1 MLNKNRS
8 LRGGGFYLCLLYM
21 PYVMRKIKN
30 KNLYSVKNLLTGEFH
45 SYGSSKKNAEA
56 QIRMLYMLENKKLKK

>member
-1 MLNKNRS
+1 
-8 LRGGGFYLCLLYM
+8 M